1 MTLISSS
8 EIPFFNDCAFC
19 FCNGMVCIASHDEDF
34 IEILYLWNPS
44 IRKFKMLTAT
54 PLTRRFASLAH
65 GLAYHSQNN
74 DFKILRLIC
83 YGENGPT
90 AEAEIY
96 TLSTDSWRKVVLSE
110 PDIGSIEEMLQSP
123 LLFFNG
129 ALHNIAYPRD
139 LHNCFILSFDVNDER
154 FGKIM
159 LPQNYYVGFTP
170 AVEQLVVFKGLLA
183 LTAFGTDLNDI
194 GKCHIWVMREYGVAE
209 SWTKK
214 SVSMDWIDNFYGCT
228 DNGELLI
235 QNATGLVL
243 FDPESLNENVIAID
257 DFNWVDYTANSMECL
272 VLVNDVN
279 D

>member
-1 MTLISSS
+1 MSQPGKKLILSSKRLPYDVVS
-8 EIPFFNDCAFC
+8 DILTRLPVKSIIRF
-19 FCNGMVCIASHDEDF
+19 SHDEDF

-54 PLTRRFASLAH
+54 PLTRRFASLTH

-96 TLSTDSWRKVVLSE
+96 TLSTDSWRK
-110 PDIGSIEEMLQSP
+110 
-123 LLFFNG
+123 
-129 ALHNIAYPRD
+129 
-139 LHNCFILSFDVNDER
+139 
-154 FGKIM
+154 
-159 LPQNYYVGFTP
+159 NYYVGFTP

-214 SVSMDWIDNFYGCT
+214 AVSMDWIDNFYGCT

-243 FDPESLNENVIAID
+243 FDPESLNENVLAID
-257 DFNWVDYTANSMECL
+257 DFNWVDYTANSMESL
-272 VLVNDVN
+272 VLVNDVSSVDN